1 MTNIKL
7 HGPYSVDVVKGKSI
21 TVIREGHKPNTFKIG
36 DMAEHDSY
44 NLSYY
49 GVITQITEKTV
60 TILDDCFGKKRL
72 KLDTFAWRNY
82 DFDLGRVQAENHE
95 TSYYI

>member
-1 MTNIKL
+1 MTKIELNSQ
-7 HGPYSVDVVKGKSI
+7 YTVNVEKGKSI
-21 TVIREGHKPNTFKIG
+21 TVIRKGHKPNTFKVG

-82 DFDLGRVQAENHE
+82 DFDLDRVQAENFE
-95 TSYYI
+95 TSHYI